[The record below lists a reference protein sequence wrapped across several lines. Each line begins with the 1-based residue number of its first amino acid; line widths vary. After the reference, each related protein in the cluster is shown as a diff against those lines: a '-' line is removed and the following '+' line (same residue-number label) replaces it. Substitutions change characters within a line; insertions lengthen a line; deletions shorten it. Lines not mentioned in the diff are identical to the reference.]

1 MERRLLGVFSA
12 ISFAVEM
19 RRAVFYVFFILYLDE
34 KLQSTYTQAGII
46 FSLMLGVNALSQ
58 IIWGW
63 ASDRVGK
70 RKHFLIVGEAI
81 PGIVFLF
88 APQISTI
95 TMFAVVLIAIQV
107 LWSMAAPA
115 WKALIA
121 EHSQPGNRGSY
132 MGKIT
137 TFGGIGSIVGVYIV
151 GDLIPHYGYA
161 YFFYF
166 CSLCMF
172 LSSSAALFLKEPHGL
187 QPSTEKLLGMQ
198 QIKQL
203 HTENRQFSLFTVL
216 ILFSLF
222 ATELVSKFLPL
233 YAKTLG
239 GSIQQIS
246 YIFILEDAAATALMI
261 PIGKLTDRIGK
272 VKMLQISLV
281 IRTIAVLM
289 FAAAPVWWF
298 LFPIMVVESAGWS
311 GFHIS
316 WFAVLSSLTPRMRRG
331 TYMGFHNMITS
342 LSFIASSVGGSLAD
356 TFGLK
361 VLFFSSFGITTFI
374 SLVFV
379 SWLRKN
385 GEIID
390 QSDN

>member
-34 KLQSTYTQAGII
+34 TLRSTYTQAGII

-58 IIWGW
+58 IFWGW

-88 APQISTI
+88 APQITDI
-95 TMFAVVLIAIQV
+95 TTLAIVLIGIQV

-137 TFGGIGSIVGVYIV
+137 TFGGIGSIIGVYIV
-151 GDLIPHYGYA
+151 GDLIPHYGYT

-172 LSSSAALFLKEPHGL
+172 LSSSAALFLKEPRDL
-187 QPSTEKLLGMQ
+187 QPSTGKLLDIQ
-198 QIKQL
+198 RVKQL
-203 HTENRQFSLFTVL
+203 HTKNRHFSLFTIL
-216 ILFSLF
+216 ILLSLF
-222 ATELVSKFLPL
+222 ATELISKFLPL

-246 YIFILEDAAATALMI
+246 YIFILEDAAATALMT
-261 PIGKLTDRIGK
+261 PVGKLTDKIGK
-272 VKMLQISLV
+272 VKMLQISLL
-281 IRTIAVLM
+281 IRMIAVLL
-289 FAAAPVWWF
+289 FAAAPVWWV
-298 LFPIMVVESAGWS
+298 LFPIMIVESAGWS
-311 GFHIS
+311 GYHIS
-316 WFAVLSSLTPRMRRG
+316 WFAVLSSLTPRTRRG
-331 TYMGFHNMITS
+331 TYMGFHNMVTS
-342 LSFIASSVGGSLAD
+342 LSFIASSVGGSIAD

-361 VLFFSSFGITTFI
+361 ILFFSSFGLTTVI
-374 SLVFV
+374 SLFFI

-385 GEIID
+385 QQKIE
-390 QSDN
+390 SSEN

>member
-34 KLQSTYTQAGII
+34 KLRSTYTQAGII

-63 ASDRVGK
+63 ASDRTGK
-70 RKHFLIVGEAI
+70 RKHFLIIGEAI
-81 PGIVFLF
+81 PGVVFLF
-88 APQISTI
+88 APQITNISVLA
-95 TMFAVVLIAIQV
+95 MVLIAIQV

-172 LSSSAALFLKEPHGL
+172 LSSSVALFLKEPQGL
-187 QPSTEKLLGMQ
+187 QPSTEKLMSMQ

-203 HTENRQFSLFTVL
+203 HTENRHFSLFTIL

-222 ATELVSKFLPL
+222 ATELISKFLPL

-246 YIFILEDAAATALMI
+246 YIFILEDAVATILMT

-281 IRTIAVLM
+281 IRTIAVLL
-289 FAAAPVWWF
+289 FAAAPVWWV
-298 LFPIMVVESAGWS
+298 LFPIMVVESTGWS
-311 GFHIS
+311 GYHIS
-316 WFAVLSSLTPRMRRG
+316 WFAVLSSLTPRTRRG

-361 VLFFSSFGITTFI
+361 VLFFTSFGLTSVI
-374 SLVFV
+374 SLYFM

-385 GEIID
+385 KQKID